1 MRRRSLIVGGLGLTW
16 LSAAFAQHSS
26 KSARIAVLMPYPE
39 GDAEGRARLN
49 AFTDALSEFR
59 WADGKNLQVDT
70 EWAGG
75 SADRIRT
82 ATKEIVAS
90 HPDLILAVTTPVAT
104 ACASET
110 TTVPILFVSVTDP
123 VGIGI
128 VANLA
133 SSGRNVTGFT
143 NFEFSVGGKWLQIV
157 RGIAPHVKRVA
168 VLFSPRTAPYAP
180 AFMEVVEIAARELSL
195 NPQPLG
201 LGDAGELK
209 EAFQAL
215 AQRRDTALL
224 VLPDV
229 FTTTNRESITRL
241 ANENGLPA
249 IYPFRF
255 FALAGGLVSYG
266 FDQIDPYRRAAQYA
280 DRILRGESPATLPI
294 QHPTTFEMVINLKT
308 ARQLGIEVSPT
319 ILAQANEVI
328 E

>member
-1 MRRRSLIVGGLGLTW
+1 M
-16 LSAAFAQHSS
+16 
-26 KSARIAVLMPYPE
+26 LMPYPVS
-39 GDAEGRARLN
+39 DAEGRARLD

-59 WADGKNLQVDT
+59 WADGKSPRIDT

-75 SADRIRT
+75 SADRIR
-82 ATKEIVAS
+82 AAAKEIVAS

-110 TTVPILFVSVTDP
+110 TTVPIIFASVTDP

-157 RGIAPHVKRVA
+157 RAIAPHVKRVA
-168 VLFSPRTAPYAP
+168 VLFSPKTAPYAP
-180 AFMEVVEIAARELSL
+180 AFMRVVEIAARELSFV
-195 NPQPLG
+195 PQALG

-209 EAFQAL
+209 ETFQAL

-224 VLPDV
+224 ILPDV

-241 ANENGLPA
+241 ADENGLPA

-266 FDQIDPYRRAAQYA
+266 FDQIDPYRRAAQYEIA
-280 DRILRGESPATLPI
+280 ILRGENPATLPI
-294 QHPTTFEMVINLKT
+294 
-308 ARQLGIEVSPT
+308 
-319 ILAQANEVI
+319 
-328 E
+328 

>member
-1 MRRRSLIVGGLGLTW
+1 MRRRSLIFGGLATTW
-16 LSAAFAQHSS
+16 FSAALAQQTG
-26 KSARIAVLMPYPE
+26 KSARIAVLMPYPV
-39 GDAEGRARLN
+39 GDAEGRARLD

-59 WADGKNLQVDT
+59 WADGRSPRIDT

-75 SADRIRT
+75 SADRIR
-82 ATKEIVAS
+82 AAAKEIVAS

-110 TTVPILFVSVTDP
+110 TTVPIIFASVTDP

-157 RGIAPHVKRVA
+157 RAIAPHVKRVA
-168 VLFSPRTAPYAP
+168 VLFSPKTAPYAP
-180 AFMEVVEIAARELSL
+180 AFVEVAARELPL
-195 NPQPLG
+195 VPQALG

-215 AQRRDTALL
+215 AQGRDTALL

-280 DRILRGESPATLPI
+280 DRILRGENPATLPI
-294 QHPTTFEMVINLKT
+294 QHPTNFEMVINLQT

>member
-90 HPDLILAVTTPVAT
+90 HPDLILAATTPVAT

-157 RGIAPHVKRVA
+157 RAIAPHVKRVA
-168 VLFSPRTAPYAP
+168 VLFSPKTAPYAP
-180 AFMEVVEIAARELSL
+180 AFIEVVNTAGRALSL
-195 NPQPLG
+195 EIQSLPVT
-201 LGDAGELK
+201 DASRLAEAIKQSGEK
-209 EAFQAL
+209 
-215 AQRRDTALL
+215 RDSALL
-224 VLPDV
+224 ILPDV

-241 ANENGLPA
+241 ANEHHVPA
-249 IYPFRF
+249 I
-255 FALAGGLVSYG
+255 
-266 FDQIDPYRRAAQYA
+266 
-280 DRILRGESPATLPI
+280 
-294 QHPTTFEMVINLKT
+294 
-308 ARQLGIEVSPT
+308 
-319 ILAQANEVI
+319 
-328 E
+328 